1 MKIKNPK
8 YFIYYSKNF
17 KRYFYKGLCIKII
30 RVKSVEENR
39 KMDISEYIERVLI
52 EAEETLKFCEMAI
65 QNENRLELVYET
77 LSELANT
84 LDILLNEPSVP
95 MEKRR
100 KIKKYRDRANI
111 LLFRAQVLLKMFEDS
126 KAKYSYY

>member
-1 MKIKNPK
+1 
-8 YFIYYSKNF
+8 
-17 KRYFYKGLCIKII
+17 
-30 RVKSVEENR
+30 
-39 KMDISEYIERVLI
+39 MDISEYIEKVLI

-84 LDILLNEPSVP
+84 LDILLNEPTVP
-95 MEKRR
+95 MDKRK